1 MNSEPGRLE
10 EAEKHVINKSPYT
23 CTCTSIVEWFSHVK
37 SSLHFQRPDA
47 CCVNSFLCFTS
58 IGTMECWYVA
68 DSHTA
73 LSTCIIKSYLVMF
86 FYVLQAQYEF
96 FLNRI

>member
-10 EAEKHVINKSPYT
+10 EAEKHVIHKSLY
-23 CTCTSIVEWFSHVK
+23 TCTSIVEWFSHVK

-47 CCVNSFLCFTS
+47 CCVNSFVCFTS
-58 IGTMECWYVA
+58 IGTMECCYIA

-73 LSTCIIKSYLVMF
+73 ISIIKSYLVLVFFFMF
-86 FYVLQAQYEF
+86 CKHNMSF
-96 FLNRI
+96 FLNKI